1 MSGKY
6 PHNFLKN
13 VTVRIDF
20 GQNYY
25 EISSGVPNPLQE
37 RIKER
42 FPFMQKK
49 GAIAEQLQVVSET
62 DIKRRHI
69 KENHWFFQSR
79 DGGETLCAAPNFL
92 WIDYKKY
99 SNFGEL
105 KDAFSSVVEGLFE
118 CFPGFSAN
126 RFGLRYLNEIEMT
139 DPHVTEWD
147 PYLNGNLLTIFS
159 LADDKTK
166 ISRAFHNLE
175 MNYGD
180 MNLTFLY
187 GMHNPDYPA
196 PIRQKTFVLDFD
208 AYALKV
214 QGKEGFVNCLQ
225 GMHDRISSL
234 FEKSITDKLREMMG

>member
-1 MSGKY
+1 VSGKY
-6 PHNFLKN
+6 PHNYLKN

-25 EISSGVPNPLQE
+25 EISSEVPNPLQE

-62 DIKRRHI
+62 DIKRRHV

-79 DGGETLCAAPNFL
+79 DGGKTLCVAPNFL

-99 SNFGEL
+99 DGFDEL
-105 KDAFSSVVEGLFE
+105 KEAFSSVVEGLFE
-118 CFPGFSAN
+118 CFPEFSAN
-126 RFGLRYLNEIEMT
+126 RFGLRYFNEIEMT
-139 DPHVTEWD
+139 DPYVTEWD
-147 PYLNGNLLTIFS
+147 AYLNSNLLTIFA

-214 QGKEGFVNCLQ
+214 QGREGLINGLQ
-225 GMHDRISSL
+225 SMHDKIASL
-234 FEKSITDKLREMMG
+234 FEKSITDKLREIMG

>member
-1 MSGKY
+1 VTAKY
-6 PHNFLKN
+6 PHNYLKN
-13 VTVRIDF
+13 VTARIDF

-25 EISSGVPNPLQE
+25 EVSSDVPGVLQE

-49 GAIAEQLQVVSET
+49 SAMAEQLQVVSET
-62 DIKRRHI
+62 EIKRRHVR
-69 KENHWFFQSR
+69 ENHWFFQAQDGSR
-79 DGGETLCAAPNFL
+79 TLCIAPNFL

-99 SNFGEL
+99 NGFGDL
-105 KDAFSSVVEGLFE
+105 KDTFSKVVDGLFE
-118 CFPGFSAN
+118 SFPNFSVN

-139 DPHVTEWD
+139 EPRVTEWGE
-147 PYLNGNLLTIFS
+147 YLDRDLLAIFV
-159 LADDKTK
+159 LADDQTK

-187 GMHNPDYPA
+187 GMHNPEYPA

-214 QGKEGFVNCLQ
+214 QGKDALNNCLQ
-225 GMHDRISSL
+225 VMHDRIESL
-234 FEKSITDKLREMMG
+234 FERSITDRFREIMS